1 MIRKRINGYL
11 WFVNIYLTLDGY
23 ICTIKNI
30 KMSINSIFQFLVPKD
45 KKFFPLFEQA
55 SNNLILLAE
64 TLHEAVNAPNAE
76 REVYFSKIEEL
87 EVVIEEITHKTH
99 LELSRNFI
107 TPFDREDI
115 HSLIKAID
123 NVADFMH
130 GAASKMRLYQVEKIT
145 KSIRK
150 LTEINLEACQLIG
163 AGIKELKVMDNK
175 AIKETCKKINK
186 LESKADIVFD
196 KAVADIFENE
206 TDAKNIIK
214 YKEVLSAL
222 ESASDKCKSVS
233 NVMEQISVKHS

>member
-1 MIRKRINGYL
+1 
-11 WFVNIYLTLDGY
+11 
-23 ICTIKNI
+23 
-30 KMSINSIFQFLVPKD
+30 MSLNSIFQFLVPKD

-55 SNNLILLAE
+55 STNLILLAE
-64 TLHEAVNAPNAE
+64 TLHEAVNAPKTE
-76 REVYFSKIEEL
+76 RENYFKRIEEL
-87 EVVIEEITHKTH
+87 EATIEEITHKTH

-163 AGIKELKVMDNK
+163 VGIKELKDMNNHK
-175 AIKETCKKINK
+175 AIKDTCKKINK
-186 LESKADIVFD
+186 LESKADSVFD

-206 TDAKNIIK
+206 NDAKNIIK

-222 ESASDKCKSVS
+222 ESASDKCKSVA

>member
-1 MIRKRINGYL
+1 
-11 WFVNIYLTLDGY
+11 
-23 ICTIKNI
+23 
-30 KMSINSIFQFLVPKD
+30 MSLNSIFQFLVPKD
-45 KKFFPLFEQA
+45 TKFFPLFEQA
-55 SNNLILLAE
+55 SANLTTLAE
-64 TLHEAVNAPNAE
+64 TLHEAVNAPNSE
-76 REVYFSKIEEL
+76 RENYFKKIEDL
-87 EVVIEEITHKTH
+87 EATIEEITHKTH

-123 NVADFMH
+123 NVADYMH
-130 GAASKMRLYQVEKIT
+130 SAASKMRLYQVEKIT

-163 AGIKELKVMDNK
+163 VGIKELKDMKNHK
-175 AIKETCKKINK
+175 SIKDTCKKINK
-186 LESKADIVFD
+186 LESKADSVFD

-206 TDAKNIIK
+206 NDAKNIIK

>member
-1 MIRKRINGYL
+1 
-11 WFVNIYLTLDGY
+11 
-23 ICTIKNI
+23 
-30 KMSINSIFQFLVPKD
+30 MSINSIFQFFVPKD

-55 SNNLILLAE
+55 SSNLILLAE
-64 TLHEAVNAPNAE
+64 TLHEAVNAPKDE
-76 REVYFSKIEEL
+76 RENYFNKIEEL
-87 EVVIEEITHKTH
+87 EANIEEITHKTH
-99 LELSRNFI
+99 LELSKNFI

-150 LTEINLEACQLIG
+150 LTEINLEASQLIG
-163 AGIKELKVMDNK
+163 VGIKELKDMNNHK
-175 AIKETCKKINK
+175 AIKETCKRISK
-186 LESKADIVFD
+186 LESKADSVFD

-206 TDAKNIIK
+206 SDAKNIIK

-222 ESASDKCKSVS
+222 ESASDKCKSVA

>member
-1 MIRKRINGYL
+1 M
-11 WFVNIYLTLDGY
+11 TL
-23 ICTIKNI
+23 
-30 KMSINSIFQFLVPKD
+30 NSIFQFLVPKD

-55 SNNLILLAE
+55 CANLIILAD
-64 TLHEAVNAPNAE
+64 TLHEAVNMPKTE
-76 REVYFSKIEEL
+76 REEYFKKIEEL
-87 EVVIEEITHKTH
+87 EATIEEITHKTH

-123 NVADFMH
+123 NVADNMH
-130 GAASKMRLYQVEKIT
+130 GAASRIRLYQVDKIT

-163 AGIKELKVMDNK
+163 EGIKQLKDMNNLK

-186 LESKADIVFD
+186 LESKADVVFD

-222 ESASDKCKSVS
+222 EMASDKCKSVS

>member
-1 MIRKRINGYL
+1 M
-11 WFVNIYLTLDGY
+11 TL
-23 ICTIKNI
+23 
-30 KMSINSIFQFLVPKD
+30 NSIFQFLVPKD
-45 KKFFPLFEQA
+45 KKFFPLFEEA
-55 SNNLILLAE
+55 STNLIALAE
-64 TLHEAVNAPNAE
+64 TLHEAVNAPKE
-76 REVYFSKIEEL
+76 VREEYYKKIADL
-87 EVVIEEITHKTH
+87 EVTIEDITHRTH

-115 HSLIKAID
+115 HALIKSID

-130 GAASKMRLYQVEKIT
+130 GAASRMRLYQVEKIT

-163 AGIKELKVMDNK
+163 VGIRELKVMNNK
-175 AIKETCKKINK
+175 AIKETCKRINK
-186 LESKADIVFD
+186 LESKADDVFE

-206 TDAKNIIK
+206 TDVKNIIK
-214 YKEVLSAL
+214 YKEVLAAL

>member
-1 MIRKRINGYL
+1 MTIN
-11 WFVNIYLTLDGY
+11 N
-23 ICTIKNI
+23 
-30 KMSINSIFQFLVPKD
+30 IFQFLVPKD

-55 SNNLILLAE
+55 STNLILLAE
-64 TLHEAVNAPNAE
+64 TLHEAVNAPKIE
-76 REVYFSKIEEL
+76 REEYFSKIEEL
-87 EVVIEEITHKTH
+87 EANIEEITHKTH

-115 HSLIKAID
+115 HSLIKSID
-123 NVADFMH
+123 NVADNMYS
-130 GAASKMRLYQVEKIT
+130 AASKMRLYQVEKIT

-163 AGIKELKVMDNK
+163 VGIKELKEMNHK
-175 AIKETCKKINK
+175 GIKETCKKINK
-186 LESKADIVFD
+186 LESKADSVFD

-206 TDAKNIIK
+206 NDAKNIIK

-222 ESASDKCKSVS
+222 EMASDKCKSVS

>member
-1 MIRKRINGYL
+1 
-11 WFVNIYLTLDGY
+11 
-23 ICTIKNI
+23 
-30 KMSINSIFQFLVPKD
+30 MSLNSIFQFLVPKD

-55 SNNLILLAE
+55 SANLTLLAS
-64 TLHEAVNAPNAE
+64 TLHDAVNAPKVE
-76 REVYFSKIEEL
+76 REEYFKKIEEL
-87 EVVIEEITHKTH
+87 EAIIEEITHKTH

-123 NVADFMH
+123 NVADNMH
-130 GAASKMRLYQVEKIT
+130 GAASRIRLYQVDKIT

-163 AGIKELKVMDNK
+163 DGIKELKDMKDHK

-186 LESKADIVFD
+186 LESKADVVFD

-222 ESASDKCKSVS
+222 EMASDKCKSVS

>member
-1 MIRKRINGYL
+1 MNL
-11 WFVNIYLTLDGY
+11 
-23 ICTIKNI
+23 
-30 KMSINSIFQFLVPKD
+30 NSIFQFLVPKD
-45 KKFFPLFEQA
+45 KKFFPLFEEA
-55 SNNLILLAE
+55 SKNLTLLAE
-64 TLHEAVNAPNAE
+64 TLHEAINVPKAE
-76 REVYFSKIEEL
+76 REDYFRKIEEL
-87 EVVIEEITHKTH
+87 EGKIEEITHSTH

-123 NVADFMH
+123 NVADYMH
-130 GAASKMRLYQVEKIT
+130 GAASRMRLYQVEKIT

-163 AGIKELKVMDNK
+163 IAIKELKDLDGNHKKIADV
-175 AIKETCKKINK
+175 CKKINK
-186 LESKADIVFD
+186 LESKADTVFD

-233 NVMEQISVKHS
+233 NVLEQISVKHS

>member
-1 MIRKRINGYL
+1 
-11 WFVNIYLTLDGY
+11 
-23 ICTIKNI
+23 
-30 KMSINSIFQFLVPKD
+30 MSLNSIFQFLVPKD

-55 SNNLILLAE
+55 SANLIVLAE
-64 TLHEAVNAPNAE
+64 TLHEAVNAPKNE
-76 REVYFSKIEEL
+76 REEYFKKIEEL
-87 EVVIEEITHKTH
+87 EATIEEITHKTH

-163 AGIKELKVMDNK
+163 VGIKELKDMSNHK
-175 AIKETCKKINK
+175 AIKDTCKKINK
-186 LESKADIVFD
+186 LESKADAVFD

-206 TDAKNIIK
+206 SDAKNIIK

>member
-1 MIRKRINGYL
+1 M
-11 WFVNIYLTLDGY
+11 TL
-23 ICTIKNI
+23 N
-30 KMSINSIFQFLVPKD
+30 NLFQFFVPKD

-55 SNNLILLAE
+55 SANLIVLAE
-64 TLHEAVNAPNAE
+64 TLHDAVNAPKEE
-76 REVYFSKIEEL
+76 REDYYKKIEEL
-87 EVVIEEITHKTH
+87 EATIEEITHKTH

-115 HSLIKAID
+115 HSLIKSLD
-123 NVADFMH
+123 NVADYMH
-130 GAASKMRLYQVEKIT
+130 SAASKMRLYQVEKIT

-163 AGIKELKVMDNK
+163 LGIKELKDMKDHK
-175 AIKETCKKINK
+175 AIKDTCKKINK
-186 LESKADIVFD
+186 LESKADSVFD

-206 TDAKNIIK
+206 SDAKNIIK

>member
-1 MIRKRINGYL
+1 
-11 WFVNIYLTLDGY
+11 
-23 ICTIKNI
+23 
-30 KMSINSIFQFLVPKD
+30 MSINSIFQFLVPKD

-55 SNNLILLAE
+55 SDNLITLAE
-64 TLHEAVNAPNAE
+64 TLHEAVNAKQADRDE
-76 REVYFSKIEEL
+76 YFKKIGEL
-87 EVVIEEITHKTH
+87 EDTIEEITHQIH
-99 LELSRNFI
+99 MELSKNFI

-123 NVADFMH
+123 NVADYMNS
-130 GAASKMRLYQVEKIT
+130 AASKMKLYQVEKIT

-163 AGIKELKVMDNK
+163 LGIKELKDMKNHK
-175 AIKETCKKINK
+175 SIKETCKKINK
-186 LESKADIVFD
+186 LESKADSVFD